1 MYRFIEWQLKEP
13 VAVGPWTG
21 EVLDASLEG
30 PTCIH
35 YDDLLQKVIG
45 VEECLR
51 LNIYAHE
58 VVC

>member
-21 EVLDASLEG
+21 KVLDASLEG

-35 YDDLLQKVIG
+35 YDDLLQIVIG